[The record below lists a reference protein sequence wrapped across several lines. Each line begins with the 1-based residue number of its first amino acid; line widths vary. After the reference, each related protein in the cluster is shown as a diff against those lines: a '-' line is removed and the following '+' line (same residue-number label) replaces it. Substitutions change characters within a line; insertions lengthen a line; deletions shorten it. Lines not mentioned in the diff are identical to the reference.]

1 MAYLKLNEK
10 NLQNSFLYNGTE
22 GAEQY
27 EDIKGTIVIDL
38 KEPYC
43 VNPLDSDFIVI
54 DLGYT
59 IDGRK
64 EDWNFII
71 DNVGMNI
78 NTVATQQNL
87 SDLVMQDNDIVVI
100 TDDSYFRTVVMIKY
114 RAEVLGKTLEYSF
127 KSFNTSLSS
136 FMMDVIAVK
145 LNKYNPEEV
154 EKRFTDAEGR
164 ITTNETNIKN
174 LQDKD
179 VELETKITTNET
191 NIKDLQD
198 KDIELEAKITTNET
212 NIKELQDKTAGL
224 TRTVDD
230 ATQEA
235 TSTLGDNL
243 NIVKNSVID
252 GTLTVKDNTVLK
264 DTSLDS
270 LTVNRDIN
278 IIGNVKGQLKD
289 ADGFKYLK
297 IKSGKIND
305 GKLFNC
311 TIEAK
316 EDGSAIIKGE
326 YTSYSPDNL
335 ASMKSIEHVVFG
347 KPLYIK
353 SVNYIQAVN
362 KNKFELLT
370 NCILDGNDIK
380 MIFRNVSDAEVSLN
394 GAKYSIIIDCQA
406 DLTNQ
411 MITWN

>member
-1 MAYLKLNEK
+1 M
-10 NLQNSFLYNGTE
+10 
-22 GAEQY
+22 
-27 EDIKGTIVIDL
+27 
-38 KEPYC
+38 
-43 VNPLDSDFIVI
+43 
-54 DLGYT
+54 
-59 IDGRK
+59 
-64 EDWNFII
+64 
-71 DNVGMNI
+71 
-78 NTVATQQNL
+78 
-87 SDLVMQDNDIVVI
+87 
-100 TDDSYFRTVVMIKY
+100 
-114 RAEVLGKTLEYSF
+114 
-127 KSFNTSLSS
+127 
-136 FMMDVIAVK
+136 
-145 LNKYNPEEV
+145 
-154 EKRFTDAEGR
+154 
-164 ITTNETNIKN
+164 
-174 LQDKD
+174 
-179 VELETKITTNET
+179 
-191 NIKDLQD
+191 
-198 KDIELEAKITTNET
+198 
-212 NIKELQDKTAGL
+212 

-270 LTVNRDIN
+270 LTVNKDIN

-289 ADGFKYLK
+289 TDGFKYLK
-297 IKSGKIND
+297 IKSGKINSRD
-305 GKLFNC
+305 LSGY

-335 ASMKSIEHVVFG
+335 ASLKSIEKVVFG

-362 KNKFELLT
+362 KNKFELLM

>member
-1 MAYLKLNEK
+1 M
-10 NLQNSFLYNGTE
+10 
-22 GAEQY
+22 
-27 EDIKGTIVIDL
+27 
-38 KEPYC
+38 
-43 VNPLDSDFIVI
+43 
-54 DLGYT
+54 
-59 IDGRK
+59 
-64 EDWNFII
+64 
-71 DNVGMNI
+71 
-78 NTVATQQNL
+78 
-87 SDLVMQDNDIVVI
+87 
-100 TDDSYFRTVVMIKY
+100 
-114 RAEVLGKTLEYSF
+114 
-127 KSFNTSLSS
+127 
-136 FMMDVIAVK
+136 
-145 LNKYNPEEV
+145 
-154 EKRFTDAEGR
+154 
-164 ITTNETNIKN
+164 
-174 LQDKD
+174 QDKD
-179 VELETKITTNET
+179 VELEAKITTNET

-212 NIKELQDKTAGL
+212 NIKDLQDKDVELEAKITTNETNIKDLQDKTAGL
-224 TRTVDD
+224 TRTVDN

-264 DTSLDS
+264 DTALES
-270 LTVNRDIN
+270 LTVNKDIN
-278 IIGNVKGQLKD
+278 IIGNVKGQLED

-297 IKSGKIND
+297 IKSGKINN
-305 GKLFNC
+305 GGLANY

-326 YTSYSPDNL
+326 YTSYSQDNL
-335 ASMKSIEHVVFG
+335 ASLKSIEHVVFG

-362 KNKFELLT
+362 KNKFELLM